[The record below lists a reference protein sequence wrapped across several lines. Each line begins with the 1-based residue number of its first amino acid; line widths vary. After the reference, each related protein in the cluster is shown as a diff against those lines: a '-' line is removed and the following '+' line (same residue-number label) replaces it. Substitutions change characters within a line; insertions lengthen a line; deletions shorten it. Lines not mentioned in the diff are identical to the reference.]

1 MAEDEAL
8 IAIVVVIAVAGLVLG
23 IVAVTTNQ
31 TFSHMVGGGP
41 MGPGGT
47 ETATSP
53 APGGLEWGVLLA
65 SVTLFAGSVALLLR
79 ARRRSRATTAGS
91 GPELPPFGGNST
103 HSVPTSPGAL
113 QAPPAASSRS
123 SSAVSVPGPASERS
137 LLRLLNED
145 ERRMYLEIRDHGG
158 QMLQKD
164 LVALGIFSK
173 AKVTRLLDKLEAKG
187 LVVREPH
194 GMTNRVRIVPPKG
207 P

>member
-8 IAIVVVIAVAGLVLG
+8 IAIVVVIAVAGLALATF
-23 IVAVTTNQ
+23 AVTTNQ
-31 TFSHMVGGGP
+31 TFGHMMGGDH

-47 ETATSP
+47 ETAT
-53 APGGLEWGVLLA
+53 APGGIEWGVLLA

-103 HSVPTSPGAL
+103 HSVPAGPERPE
-113 QAPPAASSRS
+113 APPAAPSRS
-123 SSAVSVPGPASERS
+123 AYEVSVPGPASELS